1 MAQQQTTRLSRRTLL
16 ASVAAVLAA
25 PACAITV
32 HGSLP
37 WSPAAGDPPA
47 EVKPGPWT
55 YFTPE
60 EGSLVEALVDRLIPS
75 DPDTPGGKDAGCAV
89 YIDRQLAGPYGRAA
103 GLYMSPPFH
112 QGTAEQGAQSPGT
125 PAEQYR
131 QALAAF
137 DAHVTKAYAG
147 KHFQD
152 LPSDQQD
159 RLITGLSKGDVLD
172 TQGRAFFTLLLKN
185 TQEGFFADPIYG
197 GNRDMAGWRMIGF
210 PGTRYDFR
218 DWVERHNERYPHPP
232 VSLIGRPE
240 WNVVKG

>member
-1 MAQQQTTRLSRRTLL
+1 
-16 ASVAAVLAA
+16 
-25 PACAITV
+25 
-32 HGSLP
+32 
-37 WSPAAGDPPA
+37 
-47 EVKPGPWT
+47 
-55 YFTPE
+55 
-60 EGSLVEALVDRLIPS
+60 
-75 DPDTPGGKDAGCAV
+75 V